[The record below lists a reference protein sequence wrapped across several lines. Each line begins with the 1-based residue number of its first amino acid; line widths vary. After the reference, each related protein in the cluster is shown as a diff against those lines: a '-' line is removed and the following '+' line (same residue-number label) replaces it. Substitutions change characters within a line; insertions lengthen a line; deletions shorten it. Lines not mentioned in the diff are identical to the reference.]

1 MSPSVRDRENLQ
13 PARVRLAT
21 LLSGLFAAR
30 EPSRLFSL
38 DVLRGLAISL
48 VLLRHFPP
56 SDIDPGGSLESVVH
70 AIADIGGIG
79 VDLFFVLSGFL
90 ISGLIFKEY
99 DRSGVFDAGRFW
111 IRRGYKIWPCYFAA
125 YGGMTLAR
133 LAWETIRGDY
143 ARVAQLTSGAACNS
157 VFLQNYLHCARWSHS
172 WSLAVEEHFYSVF
185 AIVAGAV
192 CWLSGRRKLDGARTF
207 RFLVP
212 TFVGVALFALY
223 LRWQQCFPAYIDNG
237 EAAHSQSHLRMDSL
251 LFGVFLSYMLRY
263 RVASIPNTLARWPAV
278 MLALVLAFTWPT
290 LWRTGH
296 NPWYESI
303 GLTLMYLSF
312 GVAVLAAAV
321 NPQFG
326 FDAPRPL
333 NRLFRFLA
341 WLGVYSYTVY
351 LAHAVLFGF
360 PGVETLRQGMLAFI
374 IPLAGEAVA
383 LWADRIIY
391 LLVAIAG
398 GVALSHAVERPF
410 LRMRERRY
418 AA

>member
-1 MSPSVRDRENLQ
+1 MRPASVRW
-13 PARVRLAT
+13 PAA
-21 LLSGLFAAR
+21 LSALFAAR

-38 DVLRGLAISL
+38 DVLRGVAIAL

-56 SDIDPGGSLESVVH
+56 SDIAPGGWLESAVH
-70 AIADIGGIG
+70 AIADIGGTG

-99 DRSGVFDAGRFW
+99 DRSGEFDARRFW

-143 ARVAQLTSGAACNS
+143 ARVAQLASGAACNS
-157 VFLQNYLHCARWSHS
+157 VFLQNYLDCELWSHS

-192 CWLSGRRKLDGARTF
+192 CWFSARRKFDGARTF

-212 TFVGVALFALY
+212 TFVGVAVFALY
-223 LRWQQCFPAYIDNG
+223 LRWQQCFPVYIDNG
-237 EAAHSQSHLRMDSL
+237 ETAHSQSHLRMDGL
-251 LFGVFLSYMLRY
+251 LFGVFLSYLLRY
-263 RVASIPNTLARWPAV
+263 RVTSIPGALLRWPAV
-278 MLALVLAFTWPT
+278 TLALVLAFTWPT
-290 LWRTGH
+290 LWHTGR

-360 PGVETLRQGMLAFI
+360 PGVETLRQGMLASVT
-374 IPLAGEAVA
+374 PLIGETLA
-383 LWADRIIY
+383 LWADRIVY
-391 LLVAIAG
+391 LLVAIVG
-398 GVALSHAVERPF
+398 GVALSHAIERPF
-410 LRMRERRY
+410 LRIRERRY